1 MNEKGIDRRVR
12 KTQRQLRL
20 ALAQLMRQKPVQK
33 ITVREL
39 ADLVDI
45 NRATFYLH
53 YRDVFDLLR
62 RTEDDLAQDFN
73 RIIEYHQ
80 SDLSQGTLQPL
91 LQELFCNIQEN
102 ADLIQVLLGE
112 NGDISFV
119 NRLKEFVRT
128 VCLSHYTS
136 ARAQTN
142 STHFEYSFSYM
153 VSGCI
158 GLFQRWLDGGM
169 QESCDEM
176 AALTEQLILHGTKL
190 IL

>member
-62 RTEDDLAQDFN
+62 QIEEDLAREFN
-73 RIIEYHQ
+73 QIIETHQ
-80 SDLSQGTLQPL
+80 ADLSQGVLLPL
-91 LQELFCNIQEN
+91 LRDLLSNIRDN
-102 ADLIQVLLGE
+102 ADLVQVLLSE
-112 NGDISFV
+112 NGDISFI
-119 NRLKEFVRT
+119 NRLKDFLRT
-128 VCLSHYTS
+128 VCLTHYTAVRGQPS
-136 ARAQTN
+136 DA
-142 STHFEYSFSYM
+142 HFEYSFSYM

-158 GLFQRWLDGGM
+158 GLLQRWLDGGM
-169 QESCDEM
+169 PESCDEM
-176 AALTEQLILHGTKL
+176 AMLTEQLILHGTKL

>member
-1 MNEKGIDRRVR
+1 MNEKGTDRRVR
-12 KTQRQLRL
+12 RTQRQLRL

-45 NRATFYLH
+45 NRATFHLH

-62 RTEDDLAQDFN
+62 QTEDDLAQDFN
-73 RIIEYHQ
+73 RIIAEHQ
-80 SDLSQGTLQPL
+80 RDLSQGTLRSL
-91 LQELFCNIQEN
+91 LQDLFCNIQEN

-136 ARAQTN
+136 VRQQAN
-142 STHFEYSFSYM
+142 SAHFEYSFSYM

-158 GLFQRWLDGGM
+158 GLFQRWLDVRM

-190 IL
+190 LL

>member
-53 YRDVFDLLR
+53 YRDVFDLLHKME
-62 RTEDDLAQDFN
+62 EDIALEFN
-73 RIIEYHQ
+73 ELIEAHQ
-80 SDLSQGTLQPL
+80 SDLTRGVLRPL
-91 LQELFCNIQEN
+91 LCDLLSNIQAN
-102 ADLIQVLLGE
+102 ADLIQVLLSE
-112 NGDISFV
+112 NGDMSFI
-119 NRLKEFVRT
+119 NQLKEFLRT
-128 VCLSHYTS
+128 VCLSHYTA
-136 ARAQTN
+136 ARGQAN
-142 STHFEYSFSYM
+142 DAHFEYSFSYM

-158 GLFQRWLDGGM
+158 GLLQRWLDGGM
-169 QESCDEM
+169 PESCEEM
-176 AALTEQLILHGTKL
+176 ATLTEQLILHGAQL

>member
-62 RTEDDLAQDFN
+62 HLEDELSQDFN
-73 RIIEYHQ
+73 RIIEEHQ
-80 SDLSQGTLQPL
+80 SDLLRGTLLPL
-91 LQELFCNIQEN
+91 LQELFSSIQQN
-102 ADLIQVLLGE
+102 ADLVQVLLGE
-112 NGDISFV
+112 NGDMSFI
-119 NRLKEFVRT
+119 NRLKEFFRT

-136 ARAQTN
+136 VSQQAN
-142 STHFEYSFSYM
+142 SAHFESSCSYM
-153 VSGCI
+153 VAGCI